1 MAEEETSAGG
11 VVAAPLGIETI
22 SAEEVSEGQKRF
34 AFSLVSLS
42 HALNHLQSNITS
54 VLYPAMMNDLGFG
67 LLELGVL
74 SAVSNVTGQGL
85 QVIWGFLST
94 FFRRTVILG
103 VGNLLLGLSVILHA
117 LLGNYPQLIAA
128 RIFTSM
134 ASSPQ
139 HPIGA
144 SILSRYF
151 PRARGWALTFHFTA
165 GNVGSF
171 LAPAIASFL
180 LLYMG
185 WRPVFIILGLP
196 GLVMGLMFFFLS
208 DRVAGGSGLDA
219 KKKSAR
225 ASLNA
230 YRQCLKNRNIVFT
243 SLVLMVGAAG
253 RGTGINVTYLV
264 PFFMKK
270 FDVTAA
276 TGGFLLTLIYGAGM
290 VGPLLIGWL
299 SDRYWKRTA
308 ILQLTLLLSAIM
320 TVWLVH
326 HPVLGPVFFLNLI
339 LYGAF
344 VQSRGSLT
352 QAMIG
357 DFASEELTD
366 AAFSI
371 YYFVGFI
378 SGPLWTLLTGYIMDR
393 YGFTPAF
400 YVAASTYLAGM
411 ILLVT
416 VNEERKPAP
425 VELK

>member
-1 MAEEETSAGG
+1 MP
-11 VVAAPLGIETI
+11 VGIEPI
-22 SAEEVSEGQKRF
+22 SAEGASEGQKRF
-34 AFSLVSLS
+34 ALSVVSFS
-42 HALNHLQSNITS
+42 HTLNHLQSSITS

-67 LLELGVL
+67 FLQLGVL
-74 SAVSNVTGQGL
+74 SAVSNLTGQGL

-94 FFRRTVILG
+94 FFKRTVILG
-103 VGNLLLGLSVILHA
+103 VGNLLLGLSVLLHA
-117 LLGNYPQLIAA
+117 ILGNYSQLIVA
-128 RIFTSM
+128 RVFSSV

-151 PRARGWALTFHFTA
+151 PKARGWALTFHYTA
-165 GNVGSF
+165 GSVGSF
-171 LAPAIASFL
+171 LAPATVSFL
-180 LLYMG
+180 LLYIG
-185 WRPVFIILGLP
+185 WRPVFIIFGLP
-196 GLVMGLMFFFLS
+196 GLAMGLIFFFLS
-208 DRVAGGSGLDA
+208 DRSESRSGLDA
-219 KKKSAR
+219 EKKSAR

-230 YRQCLKNRNIVFT
+230 YLQCLKNRNLLFT

-253 RGTGINVTYLV
+253 RGTGINMTYLV
-264 PFFMKK
+264 PFFMKR
-270 FDVTAA
+270 FDVSAA
-276 TGGFLLTLIYGAGM
+276 TGGFLLTLMHGAGL

-308 ILQLTLLLSAIM
+308 ILQITLLLSAIT

-326 HPVLGPVFFLNLI
+326 QTILGPVFFLNLI

-378 SGPLWTLLTGYIMDR
+378 SGPIWTLLTGYIMDH

-400 YVAASTYLAGM
+400 YVAASTYMAGM

-416 VNEERKPAP
+416 VREEKKRASSK
-425 VELK
+425 VE